1 MRKQREPGGMR
12 YWVVVDIRYR
22 GIGCMM
28 YMYLLYVALQNENKL
43 LETNLGSWGGIDCKM
58 HTST

>member
-1 MRKQREPGGMR
+1 
-12 YWVVVDIRYR
+12 
-22 GIGCMM
+22 M
-28 YMYLLYVALQNENKL
+28 YDVHVLTVQYVALQNENKL